1 MDKKQI
7 RKHLSLSLDDLKQQN
22 LLRSIPDLDHGAD
35 LYLNFQGKKL
45 LNLASNNYLGLS
57 QTDVLKKAASA
68 AIKNQ
73 GTSSAASRLVTGNFS
88 LYNKLENAVA
98 RFKAQE
104 KALVIGSGYM
114 ANLCLMTSL
123 AGRKALVFSDRLN
136 HASIIDGITLSR
148 ARHIRYRHN
157 DIEHLQYL
165 LKKHASAA
173 QKILVTDTV
182 FSMDGDLARLEEI
195 VTLCKN
201 FNVFIVVDEA
211 HATGVFGKG
220 RGLAHALGLEKE
232 IDIHMGTF
240 SKALGSYGAYLAGAK
255 ECIDWITTT
264 GRPFIYSTALPP
276 GVIGANLAAIEFI
289 AEHPETGNRLLEMS
303 SHLRGKLKQLG
314 FNVGD
319 SASQIIPIILGD
331 IETTLKAKEFLLK
344 RGLYVAAIR
353 PPTVPLNTSRLRLS
367 LRADLKKEH
376 LQQIVHVFEKLAQEV
391 L

>member
-1 MDKKQI
+1 MNNKQI
-7 RKHLSLSLDDLKQQN
+7 CKQLSSSLKDLKEQN
-22 LLRSIPDLDHGAD
+22 LLRSIPDIDHGAD

-57 QTDVLKKAASA
+57 QAEVLKKAATT
-68 AIKNQ
+68 AIKHW
-73 GTSSAASRLVTGNFS
+73 GTSAAASRLVTGNFS
-88 LYNKLENAVA
+88 LYSELEDAVA
-98 RFKAQE
+98 KFKAQE

-123 AGRKALVFSDRLN
+123 ARRKTLVFSDRLN
-136 HASIIDGITLSR
+136 HASIIDGIILSR
-148 ARHIRYRHN
+148 AKHIRYHHN
-157 DIEHLQYL
+157 DVDHLQYL
-165 LKKHASAA
+165 FKKHASCT

-195 VTLCKN
+195 VTLCKK
-201 FNVFIVVDEA
+201 FNVFIVIDEA

-220 RGLAHALGLEKE
+220 RGVAHALGLEKE
-232 IDIHMGTF
+232 INIHMGTF

-276 GVIGANLAAIEFI
+276 SVIGANLAAIGFVSQNPGQ
-289 AEHPETGNRLLEMS
+289 AQKLLDMS
-303 SHLRGKLKQLG
+303 KDLRVELHRLG
-314 FNVGD
+314 FDLGE
-319 SASQIIPIILGD
+319 SRSQIIPIILGD
-331 IETTLKAKEFLLK
+331 IETTLKAKEFLLTK
-344 RGLYVAAIR
+344 GLFVAGIR
-353 PPTVPLNTSRLRLS
+353 PPTVPQNTARLRLS

-376 LQQIVHVFEKLAQEV
+376 LQQIVRAFEELAREV